1 MSADRHDDA
10 ALLHFDL
17 IVIGGG
23 SGGLAAAFRA
33 AEYGQR
39 VAVLEPQLLGGT
51 CVNVGCVPKKA
62 MWLAA
67 DLGQRI
73 RQAAQLGFDLPA
85 DGRGGFDW
93 PKFITDRQRYIH
105 GIHES
110 YRKRLDRDG
119 ILVLP
124 SRGRL
129 AGQDRVECEDGTCLT
144 APHIVLAAGSHPVR
158 PDVPGAELG
167 AISDDFFRWCD
178 APPRVAIIGGGYIAI
193 ELGGVLQALGS
204 QVDICVREQRLLRQA
219 DAELVTQLQE
229 NYCQQG
235 IDLVFGYGLKALH
248 READGRL
255 QLEAVDGSLRSGYD
269 AVLFATGRRPN
280 TGDLGLDSVGI
291 TPDAGGNI
299 PVDAWQATPAP
310 GVYAVGDICGCGP
323 TLTPVAIAAARRLCD
338 RLFGGKPDAK
348 LDADNVPSVVFSH
361 PPLAMVGLTEAQARE
376 VHGDDVHVYRSNFRP
391 MREAL
396 AESTQRSLFKLICV
410 GDERR
415 VVGIHLLGD
424 AADEIL
430 QGFAVALKMGATLD
444 DLHDTVAI
452 HPTSA
457 EEVVLMR

>member
-1 MSADRHDDA
+1 MSASPHDDS

-39 VAVLEPQLLGGT
+39 VAVLEPQPLGGT

-67 DLGQRI
+67 DLRQRI
-73 RQAAQLGFDLPA
+73 GQAARFGFDLPA
-85 DGRGGFDW
+85 DAQVAFDW
-93 PKFITDRQRYIH
+93 PSFITDRQRYIH
-105 GIHES
+105 GIHDS

-129 AGQDRVECEDGTCLT
+129 AGRDRVECEDGTCLT
-144 APHIVLAAGSHPVR
+144 APHIVLAAGSHPQR
-158 PDVPGAELG
+158 PDIPGAALG
-167 AISDDFFRWCD
+167 AISDDFFHWCE

-193 ELGGVLQALGS
+193 ELAGVLQALGS
-204 QVDICVREQRLLRQA
+204 QVAMFVRDQRLLRQA
-219 DAELVTQLQE
+219 DAELATQLQE
-229 NYCQQG
+229 NYRQQG
-235 IDLVFGYGLKALH
+235 VEMVFGYTLESLH
-248 READGRL
+248 RDDGGLR
-255 QLEAVDGSLRSGYD
+255 LEAQDGTTREGFD
-269 AVLFATGRRPN
+269 QVLFATGRRPN
-280 TGDLGLDSVGI
+280 TADLGLDTVGI
-291 TPDAGGNI
+291 TVDAAGNFT
-299 PVDAWQATPAP
+299 VDAWQATSAP

-348 LDADNVPSVVFSH
+348 LDVENVPSVVFSH
-361 PPLAMVGLTEAQARE
+361 PPLAMVGLTEAQARAQ
-376 VHGDDVHVYRSNFRP
+376 HGDDVHTYCSNFRP

-396 AESTQRSLFKLICV
+396 AESTQRSLFKLVCV
-410 GDERR
+410 GETRR

-424 AADEIL
+424 GADEIL
-430 QGFAVALKMGATLD
+430 QGFAVALKRGITLD
-444 DLHDTVAI
+444 DLHDTIAI